1 MEEHVEEVITFD
13 YIREA
18 YLAEKSENK
27 LTKLPKEFFEKARK
41 YLQLKEE
48 IYKNTGDEKIK
59 YELKSAKKM
68 IDDILLLRLKKIIE
82 AVFIF
87 LKNGALP
94 ENLLKEEEEFFFSL
108 IDLVKNLRKSLLEE
122 LKEKETS
129 SKKEKEEKEIKKS
142 ETTEEIKE
150 ESKKTARKT
159 RIKILFDIPQF
170 VGPNGLTYGPFKRGE
185 IIEIDEEIVSFLV
198 DNGFAVKEM

>member
-1 MEEHVEEVITFD
+1 MEEHIEEVITFD

-48 IYKNTGDEKIK
+48 LYKNTGDEKIK
-59 YELKSAKKM
+59 YELKSARKM

-94 ENLLKEEEEFFFSL
+94 ENLLKEEEEFFYSL
-108 IDLVKNLRKSLLEE
+108 IDLVKKMKKSLFEE
-122 LKEKETS
+122 QKEVVK
-129 SKKEKEEKEIKKS
+129 
-142 ETTEEIKE
+142 EIKE
-150 ESKKTARKT
+150 ESKKVPKKT
-159 RIKILFDIPQF
+159 KIKILFDIPQF
-170 VGPNGLTYGPFKRGE
+170 VGPNGLTYGPFKKGE
-185 IIEIDEEIVSFLV
+185 IIEVDEEIVSFLV
-198 DNGFAVKEM
+198 DNGFALKEE